1 MPIFIGILLGLSTL
15 LFIGPVLFYLIK
27 SSLESGVRAGIA
39 VALGIIVGDIIC
51 VILAAKGLGVIFE
64 HTVNQRWLAL
74 AGGIILLSMGIKY
87 IVKPTANTNT
97 EGKFQSKFLWTYAV
111 NGFLINFLNPF
122 VFAVWIG
129 YYSFN
134 QEVFDSEFEIFLS
147 LLASLLTIF
156 LTDCLKSVFAFKL
169 KRYIQPKHLKVLFQ
183 LVGIVMVAFG
193 LRLLLLFFQI

>member
-15 LFIGPVLFYLIK
+15 LFIGPVLFYLMK

-74 AGGIILLSMGIKY
+74 AGGIILLSMGIKH

-193 LRLLLLFFQI
+193 IRLLLLFFQI